1 MANINQWETIEGR
14 FTDNAD
20 FRNINHIR
28 DDLQSLNQELQT
40 KANKKDLKT
49 KADEAPIYKRVEE
62 MDEASLV
69 VKKSVAKLR
78 GEHDGLVQRVNEA
91 GKLMEQLPRSLQDSV
106 GSALQSLCQTQFAAI
121 GKLCEEKLALLAA
134 LEKQAGTHAG
144 TAAARQQETVAA
156 ARSGVEDIR
165 RELEE
170 LRTYA
175 DRTQAEF
182 TRRLQEAEETARR
195 AQEALHLCRDDAA
208 AKVATVQQARD
219 EATQAAT
226 ATRSLLAG
234 CDTLWG
240 RLRWMLCGS
249 SSIKP

>member
-1 MANINQWETIEGR
+1 MAEILTWTVIEETFGDDADVQNIK
-14 FTDNAD
+14 D
-20 FRNINHIR
+20 IR
-28 DDLQSLNQELQT
+28 GDLSKLNNE
-40 KANKKDLKT
+40 
-49 KADEAPIYKRVEE
+49 KADAAPIWKRVEE
-62 MDEASLV
+62 KADASWVLWLEKDV
-69 VKKSVAKLR
+69 VAKLR
-78 GEHDGLVQRVNEA
+78 GEHDGLVQRVNAA

-106 GSALQSLCQTQFAAI
+106 GTALQSLCQTQFAAI

-165 RELEE
+165 RELEA

-175 DRTQAEF
+175 ERTQAEF

-195 AQEALHLCRDDAA
+195 AQESLHQCRDDAA

-226 ATRSLLAG
+226 DTRRLLAG
-234 CDTLWG
+234 CDTFWG
-240 RLRWMLCGS
+240 RLRWLCCG
-249 SSIKP
+249 PAAVATNGR